1 MGLNVFFQKLLPRD
15 KKFFPMFE
23 SLADLIL
30 EAAEMLGQLF
40 EEPDYEKQAAIALK
54 IKELETKGDDITHNV
69 FDELDKTFITP
80 FDREDIHQLT
90 SSLDDVL
97 DLINGV
103 SQRVRLYRPR
113 KFPPQFR
120 EFSIILFH
128 GGEEIRKAVGELKNL
143 KKPEKIMAAC
153 IRINE
158 LENLGDDLYHLVISD
173 LFQHEKDAIELI
185 KIKEVLQTI
194 ERACDRVE
202 DVADVMKTIII
213 KVA

>member
-1 MGLNVFFQKLLPRD
+1 MGLNTFFQKLLPRD

-23 SLADLIL
+23 SMADLIL
-30 EAAEMLGQLF
+30 ESAGLLGKLF
-40 EEPDYEKQAAIALK
+40 DEPDFEKQAQIAMK
-54 IKELETKGDDITHNV
+54 IKDLENKGDEITHKI

-90 SSLDDVL
+90 STLDDVL
-97 DLINGV
+97 DFINGV
-103 SQRVRLYRPR
+103 SQRVRLYRPS

-120 EFSIILFH
+120 ELAVILMH
-128 GGEEIRKAVGELKNL
+128 GGEEIKKAVSELKNL
-143 KKPEKIMAAC
+143 KKPDKIMAAC

-158 LENLGDDLYHLVISD
+158 LENLGDDLYHMVISD
-173 LFQHEKDAIELI
+173 LFRNEKDAIELI
-185 KIKEVLQTI
+185 KVKEVLQTI

-202 DVADVMKTIII
+202 DVADVLKTIII

>member
-1 MGLNVFFQKLLPRD
+1 MGVNAFFQRLLPRD

-23 SLADLIL
+23 SQADLIL
-30 EAAEMLGQLF
+30 EAAHALHDLF
-40 EEPDYEKQAAIALK
+40 EETDHEKQAEIALN
-54 IKELETKGDDITHNV
+54 IKNMETAGDDIAHDI

-80 FDREDIHQLT
+80 FDREDIHQLV
-90 SSLDDVL
+90 SALDDVL

-103 SQRVRLYRPR
+103 SQRVRLYRPS

-120 EFSIILFH
+120 QFSVILIH
-128 GGEEIRKAVGELKNL
+128 GGEEIKKAVLELKNL
-143 KKPEKIMAAC
+143 KKPEKIMASC

-158 LENLGDDLYHLVISD
+158 LENMGDDLYHMVISD
-173 LFQHEKDAIELI
+173 LFQNEKDAIELI

>member
-1 MGLNVFFQKLLPRD
+1 MGLNAFFQKLLPRD

-23 SLADLIL
+23 SLADLIV
-30 EAAEMLGQLF
+30 EAARLLGRLF
-40 EEPDYEKQAAIALK
+40 EETDYEKQAEIALR
-54 IKELETKGDDITHNV
+54 IKELETQGDDITHNI

-90 SSLDDVL
+90 STLDDVL
-97 DLINGV
+97 DYINGV

-158 LENLGDDLYHLVISD
+158 LENLGDDLYHMVISD
-173 LFQHEKDAIELI
+173 LFLHEKDAIELI

-194 ERACDRVE
+194 ERACDRIE

>member
-1 MGLNVFFQKLLPRD
+1 
-15 KKFFPMFE
+15 MFE

-30 EAAEMLGQLF
+30 EAAQKLGQLF
-40 EEPDYEKQAAIALK
+40 EEPDFQVQSEMALV
-54 IKELETKGDDITHNV
+54 IKEMENKGDDIAHEI

-80 FDREDIHQLT
+80 FDREDIHQLI

-103 SQRVRLYRPR
+103 SQRIRLYKPK
-113 KFPPQFR
+113 KFPPQLR
-120 EFSIILFH
+120 QLSVIMVH
-128 GGEEIRKAVGELKNL
+128 GAEEIQTAVRELKNL
-143 KKPEKIMAAC
+143 KKPDKINAAC

-158 LENLGDDLYHLVISD
+158 LENLGDDLYHMGISD
-173 LFQHEKDAIELI
+173 LFEHEKDAIELI
-185 KIKEVLQTI
+185 KVKEVLQTI

-202 DVADVMKTIII
+202 DVSDVLKTIII